1 MAKYYY
7 TRIEDRDE
15 FTRICYRYKKIQ
27 TDDERHIYVYR
38 MTDED
43 GSIVGYEVVKGIKQK
58 QPDGTPVW
66 VYPNDEQFGTYGWY
80 ICGRPE
86 RCRERIAYRVRQ
98 LEERYDTGRK
108 EHTQGGHLQNGGQR

>member
-15 FTRICYRYKKIQ
+15 FTRDGYLYKKIQ
-27 TDDERHIYVYR
+27 ADDERHIYVYQ

-43 GSIVGYEVVKGIKQK
+43 GNVVGYEVVKGVKAR
-58 QPDGTPVW
+58 QPDGTLVW
-66 VYPNDEQFGTYGWY
+66 VYPNNDEKFGTYGWY

-86 RCRERIAYRVRQ
+86 HCRERIAYRVKQ
-98 LEERYDTGRK
+98 LEER
-108 EHTQGGHLQNGGQR
+108 